1 MTLGQLAIL
10 PVTEERKAERRI
22 VNLAARLREPG
33 ASLQH
38 VEVVNLSTSGFLAQ
52 GDLAL
57 EIGTQIWLKLPGLEP
72 KSGHVVWVEEGKAG
86 CEFASALHPAD
97 VELIS
102 SPPRRRGPQK
112 RHFGPLPA

>member
-38 VEVVNLSTSGFLAQ
+38 VEVVNLSSTGFLAQ

-72 KSGHVVWVEEGKAG
+72 KSGRVVWVEEGKAG
-86 CEFASALHPAD
+86 CEFASPLHPAD
-97 VELIS
+97 VELIA
-102 SPPRRRGPQK
+102 SPPRRRGPPK
-112 RHFGPLPA
+112 RHFGPVHA